1 MSNTKNLIKDLKTL
15 VKENENKLFSKR
27 LSDVAPQPGI
37 ASVTGIGRQTSEKS
51 LGGGGSISTPLT
63 EQSRTYHADKIAT
76 SSDGLFTFH
85 YANVNEI
92 NFNDANRNP
101 VKLIFSNP

>member
-1 MSNTKNLIKDLKTL
+1 MSKNLRANISNVAGLTIEIPARKELPNVDQKASISAAQGKGRDTT
-15 VKENENKLFSKR
+15 VK
-27 LSDVAPQPGI
+27 PG
-37 ASVTGIGRQTSEKS
+37 SS
-51 LGGGGSISTPLT
+51 GGGTIATPLT

-92 NFNDANRNP
+92 NFTDANSKP
-101 VKLIFSNP
+101 IKLVFSNP